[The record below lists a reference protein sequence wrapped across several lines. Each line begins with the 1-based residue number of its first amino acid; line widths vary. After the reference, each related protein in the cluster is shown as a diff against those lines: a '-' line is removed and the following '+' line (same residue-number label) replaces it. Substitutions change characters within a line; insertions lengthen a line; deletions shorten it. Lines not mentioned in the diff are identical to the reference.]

1 MMKPG
6 LDDDLV
12 NRVTESFGRQA
23 FMQHI
28 GASLE
33 DVASGRVVLRLPSDA
48 RLTQQ
53 NGLFHGGVIATIA
66 DVAGGYA
73 GYSLF
78 EAGTDVLT
86 VEFKLNLLAP
96 ARGAFLTAH
105 GEVLKSGRT
114 LTICALKVFDHHE
127 AGERLCAAG
136 QQTLIKLK

>member
-1 MMKPG
+1 
-6 LDDDLV
+6 
-12 NRVTESFGRQA
+12 
-23 FMQHI
+23 MQHI

-33 DVASGRVVLRLPSDA
+33 EVAAGRVVLRLPFDA

-53 NGLFHGGVIATIA
+53 NGLFHGGVIGTIA

-73 GYSLF
+73 GYSVF

-96 ARGAFLTAH
+96 ASGPFLTAH

-114 LTICALKVFDHHE
+114 LTICSLKVFDHRDD
-127 AGERLCAAG
+127 GERLCAAG